1 MEPSDGARRWVF
13 PLLKDF
19 TFHNGRDL
27 TSEDVLASLRHH
39 LGPDSQ
45 SPAKAVLSIIDGY
58 KADGPD
64 TVVITLKEPNVDF
77 PYLLSNFN
85 LPIMPANADGTAD
98 WQSGIRTGAYKLE
111 SFEPGVALRLTRN
124 DNYHMSPKPYF
135 DSCEMLVL
143 NDVTART
150 NALTTGEVDWIQRCD
165 LKTLSLLERNP
176 DVEVQEVTG
185 YGHYTFPMLV
195 DTRPFDD
202 LNVRTALKYAIDREQ
217 LVKTIFFGHGL
228 VGNDNPI
235 APAMKYAVNPQPVHS
250 YDPDKARHYLKQAGL
265 DSLKVDLHVSDAAF
279 VGAVDAAALYK
290 ESAAKAGI
298 DINIVR
304 EPADAYWDNVW
315 RRKSWCACYW
325 WGRATCDWMFSTT
338 YATGGSYNDT
348 HWSNDRFDKL
358 LSQARGELDENK
370 RAEQYAEMQQLV
382 HDDGGT
388 IVMVFNNYVTAG
400 TKKLAHG
407 KLGSNA
413 EADGFRLP
421 ERWWFA

>member
-1 MEPSDGARRWVF
+1 
-13 PLLKDF
+13 
-19 TFHNGRDL
+19 
-27 TSEDVLASLRHH
+27 
-39 LGPDSQ
+39 
-45 SPAKAVLSIIDGY
+45 
-58 KADGPD
+58 
-64 TVVITLKEPNVDF
+64 
-77 PYLLSNFN
+77 
-85 LPIMPANADGTAD
+85 
-98 WQSGIRTGAYKLE
+98 
-111 SFEPGVALRLTRN
+111 
-124 DNYHMSPKPYF
+124 
-135 DSCEMLVL
+135 
-143 NDVTART
+143 
-150 NALTTGEVDWIQRCD
+150 
-165 LKTLSLLERNP
+165 
-176 DVEVQEVTG
+176 
-185 YGHYTFPMLV
+185 MLV
-195 DTRPFDD
+195 DTKPFDD
-202 LNVRTALKYAIDREQ
+202 RNVRTALKYAIDRDQ
-217 LVKTIFFGHGL
+217 LVKTIFYGHGL

-235 APAMKYAVNPQPVHS
+235 APAMKYAVNPEPVHS

-265 DSLKVDLHVSDAAF
+265 DSLKLDLHVSDAAF

-370 RAEQYAEMQQLV
+370 RAAQYAEMQQLV

-388 IVMVFNNYVTAG
+388 IVLVFNNYVTAG
-400 TKKLAHG
+400 SKKLAHG
-407 KLGSNA
+407 KIASNT
-413 EADGFRLP
+413 EVDGFRLP